1 MCAASKAELIM
12 STIGLFN
19 PACVSANLSAGG
31 KKQLLQE
38 MSALACK
45 CPCVADKAFAPRDIL
60 SAVMER
66 ERLGTTGI
74 GSGVAIPHA
83 RIEGLEKMTA
93 AFARLETPVDYD
105 AVDDRPVDLVVMLLA
120 PLDAGAEHLRALAQ
134 VSRLLRR
141 EDTRNRLRNAPS
153 AESLFTML
161 TEQQSSSA
169 A

>member
-1 MCAASKAELIM
+1 MAFE
-12 STIGLFN
+12 TLFN
-19 PACVSANLSAGG
+19 PQCVAIDLHAGS
-31 KKQLLQE
+31 KKQLLGELTQLAKLCPAVAE
-38 MSALACK
+38 TALT
-45 CPCVADKAFAPRDIL
+45 PRDLL

-83 RIEGLEKMTA
+83 RIEGLTQMSA
-93 AFARLETPVDYD
+93 AFARLETPIEYE

-120 PLDAGAEHLRALAQ
+120 PEDAGAEHLRALAR

-141 EDTRNRLRNAPS
+141 EEIRARLRAAPS
-153 AESLFTML
+153 AESLYSL
-161 TEQQSSSA
+161 LSEAQAGQA